1 MPLDSLTLRALA
13 LELDRTLRDVKIDKI
28 HMPRPREAVLATRP
42 GRLLL
47 GPNGVYFTALKDEN
61 PDTPPMLCML
71 LRKHLVGGRILS
83 VTQPGRERI
92 LVLTVL
98 SSDELGIP
106 RQKKLVCELMGS
118 RTNLLLLDQDD
129 TILGCVSRSEGDA
142 KRAVLPGLRYRLP
155 EPPEKPDFFAQTSFD
170 TTDPDRLLDRYSVLS
185 PVLARHCAARC
196 SGPEA
201 LADYVSALWEGP
213 FVPVAFHNGKKQDFY
228 CLPLEN
234 TECVKHDSFSELLD
248 THFAEKRKAESKKA
262 LTAALSKTVQNARAR
277 LSRKLEKQQL
287 ELQEAQGREALK
299 RQADLIT
306 ANLYAIRPGD
316 TRARVVDYYDPEMP
330 TVELTLQ
337 PDKTPQ
343 QNAQALFKKYT
354 RLKNADEALTAQI
367 LAGRQELEY
376 LDSVLYA
383 LGEAAGEKEMAAIRE
398 ELLEGGY
405 IRRTDKT
412 RKKVKDSFAPREELT
427 EDGFRILVG
436 RNNKENEELTLRRA
450 GKNDLWFHA
459 RNIPGSHVVLF
470 TEGREVS
477 DAALLRAAQLAAA
490 WSSGKN
496 QPKLP
501 VDYTTVRQVKKLS
514 GGKPGMVNYYNYQ
527 TILVEPKA

>member
-1 MPLDSLTLRALA
+1 M
-13 LELDRTLRDVKIDKI
+13 
-28 HMPRPREAVLATRP
+28 
-42 GRLLL
+42 
-47 GPNGVYFTALKDEN
+47 
-61 PDTPPMLCML
+61 
-71 LRKHLVGGRILS
+71 
-83 VTQPGRERI
+83 
-92 LVLTVL
+92 
-98 SSDELGIP
+98 
-106 RQKKLVCELMGS
+106 
-118 RTNLLLLDQDD
+118 
-129 TILGCVSRSEGDA
+129 
-142 KRAVLPGLRYRLP
+142 
-155 EPPEKPDFFAQTSFD
+155 
-170 TTDPDRLLDRYSVLS
+170 
-185 PVLARHCAARC
+185 
-196 SGPEA
+196 
-201 LADYVSALWEGP
+201 
-213 FVPVAFHNGKKQDFY
+213 
-228 CLPLEN
+228 
-234 TECVKHDSFSELLD
+234 
-248 THFAEKRKAESKKA
+248 EKRQAESKKA
-262 LTAALSKTVQNARAR
+262 LTAALTKTVQNGRAR
-277 LSRKLEKQQL
+277 LARKLEKQRL
-287 ELQEAQGREALK
+287 ELQEAQGRENLK

-316 TRARVVDYYDPEMP
+316 TKARVVDYYDPEMP
-330 TVELTLQ
+330 TVEITLQ

-367 LAGRQELEY
+367 LAGEQELEY
-376 LDSVLYA
+376 LDTVLYT
-383 LGEAAGEKEMAAIRE
+383 LSEAAGEKEMAAIRE

-412 RKKVKDSFAPREELT
+412 RKKPKDSFAPREEIT

-450 GKNDLWFHA
+450 GKQDLWFHA

-527 TILVEPKA
+527 TVLVEPKA